1 MILKCRN
8 FFSHLPC
15 CFICDIIFLHQLVR
29 LTFYLL
35 FLDAII
41 EKIKEAGFHV
51 AARKETT
58 LTKDIAMMLY
68 KQNADQEYHNDL
80 IEHMTG

>member
-1 MILKCRN
+1 MVQ
-8 FFSHLPC
+8 P
-15 CFICDIIFLHQLVR
+15 
-29 LTFYLL
+29 TFYLL